1 MHPPR
6 YVLDKKL
13 IIHLQ
18 VYTTDVRSSIS
29 GRMALLTA
37 ATHGNKLDG
46 QLSQAP
52 SDICSTAGSLNLSQ
66 IEVEFKIH
74 GVGNLHGDGMAIW
87 VTEGRASP
95 GTVFG
100 HKDYFKGLGV
110 FIDTY
115 KNHRPGTVFPYVMA
129 MLGNGTEPYDKDNDG
144 LASELA
150 GCSVVC
156 PGSCFQCSSAC

>member
-1 MHPPR
+1 MHSSDP
-6 YVLDKKL
+6 VLDKKL
-13 IIHLQ
+13 TNHLQ
-18 VYTTDVRSSIS
+18 VCTTDVRSSIS
-29 GRMALLTA
+29 GRMALFTVA
-37 ATHGNKLDG
+37 PHSNKLDG
-46 QLSQAP
+46 QLPQTQCDSY
-52 SDICSTAGSLNLSQ
+52 STAGSLNLVQ

-74 GVGNLHGDGMAIW
+74 GIGNLHGDGMAIW

-150 GCSVVC
+150 GCSVGCLDFC
-156 PGSCFQCSSAC
+156 PRFCPAC

>member
-1 MHPPR
+1 
-6 YVLDKKL
+6 
-13 IIHLQ
+13 
-18 VYTTDVRSSIS
+18 
-29 GRMALLTA
+29 MALLTTA
-37 ATHGNKLDG
+37 PNGNKLDG
-46 QLSQAP
+46 QLSQSP
-52 SDICSTAGSLNLSQ
+52 SHNFSTARSLRLSQ

-150 GCSVVC
+150 GCSVGC
-156 PGSCFQCSSAC
+156 LGFCFQFSLAC